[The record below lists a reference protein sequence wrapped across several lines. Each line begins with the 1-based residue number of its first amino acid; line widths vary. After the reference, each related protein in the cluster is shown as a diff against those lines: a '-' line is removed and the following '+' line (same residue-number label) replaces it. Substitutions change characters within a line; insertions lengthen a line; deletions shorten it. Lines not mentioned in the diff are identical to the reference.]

1 MGSKAPHI
9 IVIAG
14 PNGAGK
20 STATPE
26 LIGDTLHLT
35 EFVNADVIA
44 RGLSPFEPERAALT
58 AGRVMLQR
66 LHELAAQRSSFGFET
81 TLASRT
87 FAPWIDGLMRS
98 GYKFELLFLWL
109 PRVETSLL
117 RVQTRVKLG
126 GHPVPEEVIRRRY
139 EAGLDNFFNL
149 YSPIASTWVMYDN
162 SRKKPR
168 LVAKGQ
174 GPLTTVVG
182 NEEAWESLA
191 GRYKRI

>member
-1 MGSKAPHI
+1 MDSKPPHL

-44 RGLSPFEPERAALT
+44 RGLSPFEPERAALS
-58 AGRVMLQR
+58 AGRIMLQR
-66 LHELAAQRSSFGFET
+66 LRELAGQRSSFGFET

-87 FAPWIDGLMRS
+87 FAPWIEVLIQS

-117 RVQTRVKLG
+117 RVQTRVRLG
-126 GHPVPEEVIRRRY
+126 GHHVPEEVIRRRY
-139 EAGLDNFFNL
+139 EGGLDNFFNL
-149 YSPIASTWVMYDN
+149 YSPLASTWAMYDN
-162 SRKKPR
+162 SRKKPL
-168 LVAKGQ
+168 LVAKGR
-174 GPLTTVVG
+174 GPLTTDVG
-182 NEEAWESLA
+182 NEEAWESLIR
-191 GRYKRI
+191 RYRRS